1 MDHWP
6 TYPVAGIRITWQVP
20 SLESSFAKSISME
33 SGHDVLGLASETV
46 VVRPYTPEWPQLYLA
61 EEARLVGCIGEYVL
75 DIQHIGS
82 TSIPGMIA
90 KPILDV
96 AIAVY
101 DFEEATRC
109 IQPIERLGYHYRGE
123 YGISRR
129 HYFTKGNPRTHHL
142 HMLERHSENWANTIS
157 FRDHLR
163 QNPSLAEEYAALK
176 QRLSEQ
182 FPTDRLAYQ
191 DGKAAFIHHVLH
203 AANEKVIGQT
213 NG

>member
-1 MDHWP
+1 M
-6 TYPVAGIRITWQVP
+6 A
-20 SLESSFAKSISME
+20 SE
-33 SGHDVLGLASETV
+33 HDVLGLSSETV

-61 EEARLVGCIGEYVL
+61 EEARLVGSIGEYVL
-75 DIQHIGS
+75 DIQHVGS

-96 AIAVY
+96 AIAVS
-101 DFEEATRC
+101 DFEEAARC
-109 IQPIERLGYHYRGE
+109 IEPIERLGYHYRGE

-142 HMLERHSENWANTIS
+142 HMLERHSENWASSIS

-176 QRLSEQ
+176 QCLSEQ

-203 AANEKVIGQT
+203 AANEKVIGQV